1 MRVTT
6 ADDQQGSLAI
16 IWRALRFGRIA
27 ANANVPT
34 TTYSYDANGNLTQAG
49 GWSYLWDYLNHML
62 AAGFGNS
69 TTTYAYDAFGSR
81 VLQTSTT
88 STTFYPN
95 KFYSLASTIVG
106 STTYATSTNYI
117 WNGDTLLAT
126 IDQKLINGTATGSPI
141 TRFIHPDH
149 LGSTNAVTDQNGNPV
164 QLLDYFPYGATR
176 VATSTYPT
184 SEKRQ
189 YIGQMYDQG
198 SGLSYLNARYYSG
211 SQGQFL
217 SEDPTFWGTQNIL
230 DPQSLNA
237 YSYAED
243 NPIVNKDPSGRCLED
258 GCIIEGAA
266 SLGFVGG
273 IGVQAYHDAM
283 SGDWRTRSLWG
294 NIKTYGVAGGS
305 GAVIAGGTAG
315 AGVLAALAEFGTIS
329 TGIVAGGT
337 SGILTNRVE
346 LGGNYLLGQPTD
358 PYQSLVDTG
367 IATFGAGFLSFLPG
381 VSGRLPQSLSSAL
394 AVATQAHAARSA
406 AEEFVSDS
414 AQIFGSSLY
423 QLYSN
428 SSQQR
433 SSAASSINSTLGY
446 STGGGSGGGSS
457 MPSANSLWTTPSGAV
472 VTWGGSLVVR
482 PIANSTPATK

>member
-1 MRVTT
+1 
-6 ADDQQGSLAI
+6 
-16 IWRALRFGRIA
+16 
-27 ANANVPT
+27 VPQS
-34 TTYSYDANGNLTQAG
+34 TYSYDSNGNLTSGAG
-49 GWSYLWDYLNHML
+49 WGYTWDYLNRML
-62 AAGFGNS
+62 SAGFGNS
-69 TTTYAYDAFGSR
+69 TTTYAYDPAGNR

-95 KFYSLASTIVG
+95 KFYSFTSTILG
-106 STTYATSTNYI
+106 ATTTATSTNYI

-126 IDQKLINGTATGSPI
+126 IDQPMINGSATGTPI
-141 TRFIHPDH
+141 IRYIHPDH
-149 LGSTNAVTDQNGNPV
+149 LGSTNAVTDQNGSLV
-164 QLLDYFPYGATR
+164 QLMDYYPYGATR
-176 VATSTYPT
+176 IATSTYPT
-184 SEKRQ
+184 NEKRQ
-189 YIGQMYDQG
+189 YIGQFSDAQTN
-198 SGLSYLNARYYSG
+198 LSYLNARYYS
-211 SQGQFL
+211 SSRGQFL
-217 SEDPTFWGTQNIL
+217 SEDPTYWGTQNIL

-237 YSYAED
+237 YSYAEN

-258 GCIIEGAA
+258 GCIIEAAA
-266 SLGFVGG
+266 SLGFFGG
-273 IGVQAYHDAM
+273 IGVQAYHDTM

-367 IATFGAGFLSFLPG
+367 IATFGAGFLSFLPS

-394 AVATQAHAARSA
+394 AITTQAHAARSA

-428 SSQQR
+428 SAQQR

-446 STGGGSGGGSS
+446 STGGSSGGGSS

-472 VTWGGSLVVR
+472 VTWGGSLVVG
-482 PIANSTPATK
+482 PIANSTPARK